1 MYKRFEFT
9 KNKDGEL
16 AIIDNDRGYYATVNE
31 HGAST
36 ILYWLNDLNE

>member
-1 MYKRFEFT
+1 MKKRFEFV
-9 KNKDGEL
+9 KNSDGEL
-16 AIIDNDRGYYATVNE
+16 AIRDNERGYYATVNK